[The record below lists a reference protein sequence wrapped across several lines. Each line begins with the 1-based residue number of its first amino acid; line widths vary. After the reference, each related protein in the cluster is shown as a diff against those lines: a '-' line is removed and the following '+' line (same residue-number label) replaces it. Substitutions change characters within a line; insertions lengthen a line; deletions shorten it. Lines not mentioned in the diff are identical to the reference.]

1 MKFLSDNFMVLFLA
15 VVIGVSPLQSVA
27 ASASKCM
34 DMNKNMHTQINLSG
48 STASAEM
55 KHSGSTT
62 TEDCC
67 NKNECGTTH
76 CAGATIVAIISN
88 NASDVTY
95 TPDSIYRNPNVILL
109 PVYPSSL
116 YRPPKV

>member
-34 DMNKNMHTQINLSG
+34 DMNKNMHTQVNLSG
-48 STASAEM
+48 SAEM
-55 KHSGSTT
+55 KHSGS

-76 CAGATIVAIISN
+76 CASVTIVAIISN
-88 NASDVTY
+88 NTNDVTY
-95 TPDSIYRNPNVILL
+95 TPGSAYQNPNVILL
-109 PVYPSSL
+109 PVYSSSL

>member
-15 VVIGVSPLQSVA
+15 FVIGVSPLQTVA

-34 DMNKNMHTQINLSG
+34 DMNKNMHAQVNRSD
-48 STASAEM
+48 SAANTEM
-55 KHSGSTT
+55 KHSGS

-76 CAGATIVAIISN
+76 CASATIAAIIFN
-88 NASDVTY
+88 NTSDVTY
-95 TPDSIYRNPNVILL
+95 TLGSVYQNPNVILL
-109 PVYPSSL
+109 PIYSSSL